1 MMTVKLEDVS
11 FAYEDQS
18 ILENVSFSL
27 KDGEFMGVFGPNGGG
42 KTTLLKLI
50 MGFLKPSSGKIEIL
64 GTSPKEAQVHLAYVP
79 QSLRYDRQFPV
90 TCAEVVLS
98 GRLFNLPW
106 HGRYSLEDEEAALK
120 VMKKLNLNHLKNH
133 AFGELSGGQAQ
144 RTLIARA
151 LVSNP
156 KILLLDEPT
165 ASVDA
170 EAEAEIYK
178 ILEDLKG
185 TMTII
190 MVTHH
195 LRTAVNQVERVLC
208 VNKTVEDLKPKDV
221 CGHFAMGLYHPPL
234 KQAAKS

>member
-1 MMTVKLEDVS
+1 MTVVLEDVS
-11 FAYEDQS
+11 FAYQDQN
-18 ILENVSFSL
+18 ILEHVTFSL
-27 KDGEFMGVFGPNGGG
+27 KEGDFMGVFGPNGGG
-42 KTTLLKLI
+42 KTTLLRLI
-50 MGFLKPSSGKIEIL
+50 MGFLKPGSGKVEVM
-64 GTSPKEAQVHLAYVP
+64 GMTPKEAQEFIAYVP
-79 QSLRYDRQFPV
+79 QSLRFDRQFPITV
-90 TCAEVVLS
+90 KEVVLS
-98 GRLFNLPW
+98 GRLFNLSW
-106 HGRYSLEDEEAALK
+106 FGRFSPEDEEAVQK
-120 VMKKLNLNHLKNH
+120 VMDKLKLTHLQH
-133 AFGELSGGQAQ
+133 QAFGNLSGGQAQ

-170 EAEAEIYK
+170 EAEAEIYR
-178 ILEDLKG
+178 ILDGLKG
-185 TMTII
+185 TLTIL

-234 KQAAKS
+234 KEEKTR

>member
-1 MMTVKLEDVS
+1 MTVVLEDVS
-11 FAYEDQS
+11 FAYQDQN
-18 ILENVSFSL
+18 ILEHVSFSL
-27 KDGEFMGVFGPNGGG
+27 NDGEFMGIFGPNGGG

-50 MGFLKPSSGKIEIL
+50 MGFLKPSCGKIEVM
-64 GTSPKEAQVHLAYVP
+64 GKTPKEARESIAYVP
-79 QSLRYDRQFPV
+79 QSLKFDRQFPITV
-90 TCAEVVLS
+90 KEVVLS
-98 GRLFNLPW
+98 GRLYNLSW
-106 HGRYSLEDEEAALK
+106 FGRYSSEDEEAALK
-120 VMKKLNLNHLKNH
+120 VMDKLKLTHLEH
-133 AFGELSGGQAQ
+133 QAFGNLSGGQAQ

-170 EAEAEIYK
+170 EAEAEIYR

-185 TMTII
+185 TITIL

-234 KQAAKS
+234 KNEGTK

>member
-1 MMTVKLEDVS
+1 MTVTLKDVS
-11 FAYEDQS
+11 FAYEDQY
-18 ILENVSFSL
+18 ILEHVSFSL
-27 KDGEFMGVFGPNGGG
+27 KNGEFMGVFGPNGGG

-50 MGFLKPSSGKIEIL
+50 MGFLKPTSGKVEVM
-64 GTSPKEAQVHLAYVP
+64 GMTPKEAQAHLAYVP
-79 QSLRYDRQFPV
+79 QSLRFDRQFPV
-90 TCAEVVLS
+90 TVAEVVLS

-106 HGRYSLEDEEAALK
+106 HGRYALEDEEAAER
-120 VMKKLNLNHLKNH
+120 VMDKLNLKHLKNQ
-133 AFGELSGGQAQ
+133 AFGDLSGGQAQ

-156 KILLLDEPT
+156 NILLLDEPT

-170 EAEAEIYK
+170 EAEAEIYR
-178 ILEDLKG
+178 ILDDLKG

-234 KQAAKS
+234 RKENLL